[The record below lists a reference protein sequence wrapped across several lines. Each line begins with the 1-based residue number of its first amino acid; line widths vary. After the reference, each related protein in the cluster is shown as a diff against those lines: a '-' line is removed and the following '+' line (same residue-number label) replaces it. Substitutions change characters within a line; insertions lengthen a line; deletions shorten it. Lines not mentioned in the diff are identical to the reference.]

1 MKTLVIETR
10 NDEDLLLLTS
20 LAERLNLEN
29 KIFSSEENYS
39 APGKPLTINELKKLI
54 IKAEKEKG
62 ISLKEFKNKISK
74 W

>member
-10 NDEDLLLLTS
+10 NDEDLFLLSS
-20 LAERLNLEN
+20 LAARLNLDK

-39 APGKPLTINELKKLI
+39 CPGKPLTIDELKKLI
-54 IKAEKEKG
+54 VNTEKEKG
-62 ISLKEFKNKISK
+62 VSLKQFKNIIAK

>member
-39 APGKPLTINELKKLI
+39 APGKPLTISELKKLI
-54 IKAEKEKG
+54 VKAEKEKG
-62 ISLKEFKNKISK
+62 ISTKEFKSKISK